1 MDLNWYLIGAVVGF
15 GGIWYK
21 LRGIEVWLRDI
32 DTELA
37 ELREL
42 IEPNPSVRATRHAAR
57 RGDE

>member
-1 MDLNWYLIGAVVGF
+1 MNWYLIGAVVGF

-42 IEPNPSVRATRHAAR
+42 IEPDPYARATRLAAR
-57 RGDE
+57 RDDE